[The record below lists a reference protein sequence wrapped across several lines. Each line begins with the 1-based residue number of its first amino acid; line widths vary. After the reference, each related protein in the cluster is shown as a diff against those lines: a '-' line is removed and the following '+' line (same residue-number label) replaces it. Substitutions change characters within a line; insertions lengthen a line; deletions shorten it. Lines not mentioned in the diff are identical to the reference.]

1 MRFNIK
7 LILEKASYVYLCH
20 IMKAII
26 PVAGIGSR
34 MKPHTQTQPKSL
46 IPVAG
51 KAILGHII
59 DSIIGA
65 GINELVFIIGY
76 QGDKIQEYVKA
87 NYPEYTS
94 HFVMQTVGK
103 GTAHAIKLTRDL
115 IADTEPI
122 LIVLGDSITEA
133 PLAQVIVA
141 NVTAV
146 GVKKVEYPR
155 LFGVAEIN
163 AEGEVKKLIEKPA
176 IPKSNLALVG
186 LYYIRE
192 AGKLMRSIDNIIAAD
207 IKTQNEYHLT
217 DALQNMLDCGED
229 ISTFA
234 VESWFDC
241 GKKEII
247 LQTNENLLRNDENHR
262 VPEHI
267 YASNNIVVRPV
278 NIAQS
283 AQIKNSIIGPNV
295 SIGEETE
302 ISDSII
308 RNSIIAANSRLENII
323 LENSLLGNDSIL
335 IGARHSLNI
344 GDNAEINFNA

>member
-1 MRFNIK
+1 
-7 LILEKASYVYLCH
+7 
-20 IMKAII
+20 
-26 PVAGIGSR
+26 
-34 MKPHTQTQPKSL
+34 
-46 IPVAG
+46 
-51 KAILGHII
+51 
-59 DSIIGA
+59 
-65 GINELVFIIGY
+65 
-76 QGDKIQEYVKA
+76 
-87 NYPEYTS
+87 
-94 HFVMQTVGK
+94 
-103 GTAHAIKLTRDL
+103 
-115 IADTEPI
+115 
-122 LIVLGDSITEA
+122 
-133 PLAQVIVA
+133 
-141 NVTAV
+141 
-146 GVKKVEYPR
+146 
-155 LFGVAEIN
+155 
-163 AEGEVKKLIEKPA
+163 
-176 IPKSNLALVG
+176 
-186 LYYIRE
+186 
-192 AGKLMRSIDNIIAAD
+192 MRSIDNIIAAD

-217 DALQNMLDCGED
+217 DALRNMLDCGED